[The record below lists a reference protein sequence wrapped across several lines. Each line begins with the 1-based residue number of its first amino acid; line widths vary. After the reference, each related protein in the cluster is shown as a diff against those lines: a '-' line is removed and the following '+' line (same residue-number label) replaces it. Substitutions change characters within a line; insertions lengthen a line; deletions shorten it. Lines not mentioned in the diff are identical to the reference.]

1 MTGHFWHQ
9 AFQGRRDAEGNS
21 QLCCHAGGPAS
32 CAQAMFDDALSE
44 VFGRSDRQGIAAA
57 APELMCFDAARS
69 VEEAYALRLR
79 SLLYHQAEER
89 ERLQTLVRPSQAYPV
104 ASVWLFPIEEGCT
117 DDLPNRKERQ
127 TSSAVYAPVC
137 DTQDRTMSAL

>member
-1 MTGHFWHQ
+1 MVVSCQRLLAGSTAKHMTGHFWHQ

-89 ERLQTLVRPSQAYPV
+89 ERLQTLVRPSQACVLGPV
-104 ASVWLFPIEEGCT
+104 WSPSGVEGCT
-117 DDLPNRKERQ
+117 GNLHSEKR
-127 TSSAVYAPVC
+127 
-137 DTQDRTMSAL
+137 